1 VHVKNK
7 KKIKYVFFVGVHC
20 TVWSSPHMTIAHLM
34 SLPPKP
40 IRKPNSIR
48 MSVAACFGSY
58 KKVCARKVFYRLRRR
73 ENHTV
78 HCAALVSGERKK
90 LRFFVW
96 FKLSETTSFL
106 KFINMF
112 KTISSLILLFCTS
125 SLIPISLLIY

>member
-1 VHVKNK
+1 MHVKNK

-40 IRKPNSIR
+40 IRKPISIR

-58 KKVCARKVFYRLRRR
+58 KKVCARKVFYRLRRK

-78 HCAALVSGERKK
+78 HCAALVRKKK

-96 FKLSETTSFL
+96 FKLSKTTSFL
-106 KFINMF
+106 KFINLF
-112 KTISSLILLFCTS
+112 KTISNFILPFCTS
-125 SLIPISLLIY
+125 SLIPIYLLIY